1 MKKLIILISI
11 ILCLAVIGSVLAI
24 DVYDATPIEGGVNTD
39 TYLYLSLNSERGTG
53 ITLNKN
59 NATLIPIVL
68 GVDTNE
74 TDWSGSAT
82 LTITPQ
88 AVGNEKTIE
97 HVTIGYYSDSGCTKT
112 VGSVSDAGVF
122 TYSGITSGTT
132 VYVKIEYVE
141 NVTAAQVN
149 ATQGKLVCTFNVA

>member
-24 DVYDATPIEGGVNTD
+24 AVYDATPIGGGVNTD

-53 ITLNKN
+53 VTLNKN

-68 GVDTNE
+68 GIDTNE
-74 TDWSGSAT
+74 ESWTGSAT
-82 LTITPQ
+82 LTIKPE
-88 AVGNEKTIE
+88 AVEEGKTIE
-97 HVTIGYYSDSGCTKT
+97 HVTIGYYSDLDCTKA

-122 TYSGITSGTT
+122 TYSVSKGTT
-132 VYVKIEYVE
+132 VYVKIEYE
-141 NVTAAQVN
+141 ANVTAAQVN
-149 ATQGKLVCTFNVA
+149 ATNGKLVCTFNVA

>member
-24 DVYDATPIEGGVNTD
+24 AVYDAAPIEGGVNTD
-39 TYLYLSLNSERGTG
+39 TYLYLSLNSTRGTG

-68 GVDTNE
+68 GIDTNE
-74 TDWSGSAT
+74 TEWSGSAT

-88 AVGNEKTIE
+88 AVGDNKNIDN
-97 HVTIGYYSDSGCTKT
+97 VTIGYYADSGCTKA
-112 VGSVSDAGVF
+112 VGSVSDGVF
-122 TYSGITSGTT
+122 TYTKIKEGTT
-132 VYVKIEYVE
+132 VYVKIEYKE
-141 NVTAAQVN
+141 NVTADQVN
-149 ATQGKLVCTFNVA
+149 ATNGKLVCTFNVA